1 MSGRPHHDE
10 NLDDTPEPDS
20 FEVEGIQAFNRL
32 TGAVQGLESRLGAL
46 EHGLGS
52 KATQAERAA
61 STALTAAQNVIQAAE
76 RAHAATRADAR
87 SWTAY
92 AALIVAGSVLSAG
105 IVGYVLGERAGQ
117 ATARRPA
124 TGPHAPRPP
133 PRAGPTHRPGKPPWL
148 WTGQEASISSPAAM
162 GRAGRSS
169 SGMGEG
175 SATRTPPRTGRST
188 AGPCP
193 EPFTTHPTP
202 DLGRRKGG

>member
-133 PRAGPTHRPGKPPWL
+133 PRAGPTHRPGRLP
-148 WTGQEASISSPAAM
+148 SPLIAPGACPCSPSATT
-162 GRAGRSS
+162 RAGRWKPSRDAASASS
-169 SGMGEG
+169 APSK
-175 SATRTPPRTGRST
+175 T
-188 AGPCP
+188 AASYGWNLP
-193 EPFTTHPTP
+193 
-202 DLGRRKGG
+202 